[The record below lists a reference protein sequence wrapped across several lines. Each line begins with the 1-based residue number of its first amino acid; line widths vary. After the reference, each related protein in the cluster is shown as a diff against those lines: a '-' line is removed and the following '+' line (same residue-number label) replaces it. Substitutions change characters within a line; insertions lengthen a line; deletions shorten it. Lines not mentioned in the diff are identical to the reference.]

1 MRRLSAVAAA
11 AALVPA
17 VLVTAA
23 CGAGSKNAAPKTTTS
38 TVPLETTTT
47 APPPPAILT
56 NLPIAD
62 RGKLKR
68 PVLVVKVENA
78 PEARPQ
84 SGMDKSDVVYEEVV
98 EGGIVRFMCVFQ
110 SQDAPEVGPV
120 RSVRPVDPDIVSPL
134 GGLFAYS
141 GGAPQFVKLI
151 KRAPVRLVGFD
162 EATSAYNKKPGRA
175 APHNLYTS
183 TPKLYERAKDT
194 DKVPP
199 PLFTFGAASGG
210 TPAVRANVVM
220 GGLTNAVWDWDAASA
235 RWKRTTNGT
244 PHVMADG
251 TQLAFANVIVQ
262 YVHYSN
268 TSSVDPAGFPV
279 PTASVIGTGQ
289 AVVLSGGTMVK
300 ATWTKK
306 SATDVTAWTDA
317 AGVPVNFA
325 SGPTWIML
333 APIGA
338 NTQIS

>member
-1 MRRLSAVAAA
+1 LRRFIAGAAA
-11 AALVPA
+11 AALV
-17 VLVTAA
+17 LSA
-23 CGAGSKNAAPKTTTS
+23 CGGGSKSSSKTTSTSS
-38 TVPLETTTT
+38 TVPLQSTTT

-56 NLPIAD
+56 NLPQPD
-62 RGKLKR
+62 GSKLKR

-84 SGMDKSDVVYEEVV
+84 SGMDKADVVFEEVV
-98 EGGIVRFMCVFQ
+98 EGGIVRFLCVFQ
-110 SQDAPEVGPV
+110 SQDAGEVGPV

-162 EATSAYNKKPGRA
+162 EFTSAYTKKPGHA

-183 TPKLYERAKDT
+183 TSRLYERAKDG

-199 PLFTFGAASGG
+199 PLFTFGTATG
-210 TPAVRANVVM
+210 TPAVKAHVVM
-220 GGLTNAVWDWDAASA
+220 GGLTDAVWDWDPAIS
-235 RWKRTTNGT
+235 RWNRTTNGT
-244 PHVMADG
+244 AHVMAG
-251 TQLAFANVIVQ
+251 GAQLSFANVVIQ

-289 AVVLSGGTMVK
+289 AVVLSGGTQVK
-300 ATWTKK
+300 ANWTKK
-306 SATDVTAWTDA
+306 SAGDVTAFTDA
-317 AGVPVNFA
+317 AGLPVNFA
-325 SGPTWIML
+325 PGPTWVML
-333 APIGA
+333 APVGA